1 MNFQNNMKRFFF
13 ACACMFMLHSSAF
26 AQTSMTDQQVMNFVM
41 SETEKG
47 TKTSEIVKKLIEK
60 NVPIEQIRRIKTK
73 YEREKNNNQL
83 GTRDLTG
90 GTSEKQRTR
99 TNNGDPKDQS
109 RNFRRPEQKKPSSS
123 KSNLSR
129 KELQRQN
136 QDYADNY
143 EMEIDFMLPDS
154 LRMYTDEV
162 LVPEENKPRIFGHDI
177 FNNKNLTFEPDMN
190 IATPADY
197 RLGPGDEVYIDVWG
211 TSQKNITATVSPEGD
226 IDIEGFGP
234 VQVAGLTVKQA
245 NSRLRSTL
253 GQRYA
258 GSNLRLSVGQ
268 TKTISVNVVGEVNMP
283 GTYTVSAFATVF
295 HALYMA
301 GGPNDIGT
309 LRNIKVYRNNREVTT
324 VDVYDYILNGRL
336 SGNVRLASG
345 DMIIVGPYDCLVNI
359 TGKVKRPM
367 YYEMRNNES
376 VSTLLKYA
384 GGFTGDAYRQHV
396 RLVRPFGGEFKI
408 YSIGEF
414 EQGSFQL
421 CDGDSL
427 NVDSALNRFTN
438 MVEIKGAVRRPGMF
452 QVDGNIGTVR
462 QLIEAAGGL
471 SEDAFTTRAIIHRR
485 KEDRTLEVLSV
496 DVKEIMSHMSPDVT
510 LRNEDVVF
518 VPSKKE
524 MQEERI
530 LSIEGEVPYPG
541 KYEFAENT
549 TLEDLIL
556 QAGGLKDAA
565 SVVKVDV
572 ARRIRNQA
580 STQVPN
586 EVAQTFSFELKEG
599 FVLSGTPGFVLEP
612 FDEVYVRRS
621 PGYVEQQHVS
631 VSGEVLFKGTY
642 VLDRKSSRLSDLVK
656 AAGGLTPEAYSE
668 GAKLIRKQ
676 TDEDKEMQRQILK
689 IVATSDSVDV
699 NKIALGDTQVVGINL
714 NKALA
719 NPGDPEWDIVLTEGD
734 ELVVPEINNTVSIN
748 GEVMYPNT
756 VAYKKKAK
764 LNFYINQAG
773 GFSSRAQK
781 RKTFAVNMNGTVT
794 RVRNEKDI
802 QPGCK
807 IVVPAKRKRKGL
819 SFAEIMSLSTMGVS
833 LASVVTALLRK

>member
-99 TNNGDPKDQS
+99 ANNGDPKDQS

-162 LVPEENKPRIFGHDI
+162 LVPEGNKPRIFGHDI

-734 ELVVPEINNTVSIN
+734 ELVVPKINNTVSIN

>member
-99 TNNGDPKDQS
+99 ANNGDPKDQS

-197 RLGPGDEVYIDVWG
+197 RLGPSDEVYIDVWG

-719 NPGDPEWDIVLTEGD
+719 NPGDPEWDIILTEGD
-734 ELVVPEINNTVSIN
+734 ELVVPKINNTVSIN

-773 GFSSRAQK
+773 GFSSKAQK

>member
-1 MNFQNNMKRFFF
+1 
-13 ACACMFMLHSSAF
+13 MFMLHSSAF

-99 TNNGDPKDQS
+99 ANNGDPKDQS

-162 LVPEENKPRIFGHDI
+162 LVPEGNKPRIFGHDI

-734 ELVVPEINNTVSIN
+734 ELVVPKINNTVSIN

>member
-1 MNFQNNMKRFFF
+1 MSFQNNMKRLFL
-13 ACACMFMLHSSAF
+13 ACACMFMLQTSAF

-60 NVPIEQIRRIKTK
+60 NVPIEQIRRIRTK
-73 YEREKNNNQL
+73 YEREKSNNQL

-109 RNFRRPEQKKPSSS
+109 RNFRKPEQKKPSSAQ
-123 KSNLSR
+123 SNLS
-129 KELQRQN
+129 KQELQRQ
-136 QDYADNY
+136 QRDYADEY
-143 EMEIDFMLPDS
+143 AMEMDFMLPDS
-154 LRMYTDEV
+154 LRMYTYGE
-162 LVPEENKPRIFGHDI
+162 LALNENKPRIFGHDI

-211 TSQKNITATVSPEGD
+211 TSQKNITATISPEGD

-234 VQVAGLTVKQA
+234 VQVSGLTVKQA
-245 NSRLRSTL
+245 NNRLRSTL

-309 LRNIKVYRNNREVTT
+309 LRNIKVYRNNREVAT
-324 VDVYDYILNGRL
+324 VDVYDYILNGHL

-384 GGFTGDAYRQHV
+384 GGFTGDAYRQNV

-414 EQGSFQL
+414 EQSSFQL

-427 NVDSALNRFTN
+427 SVDSALNRFTN

-471 SEDAFTTRAIIHRR
+471 SEDAFTARAIIHRR

-524 MQEERI
+524 MQEERV

-549 TLEDLIL
+549 TLEDFIL

-621 PGYVEQQHVS
+621 PGYMEQQHVS

-642 VLDRKSSRLSDLVK
+642 VLDKKSSRLSDLVK

-676 TDEDKEMQRQILK
+676 TNEDKEMQRQILK

-781 RKTFAVNMNGTVT
+781 RKAFAVNMNGTVT
-794 RVRNEKDI
+794 RVRSEKDI

>member
-99 TNNGDPKDQS
+99 ANNGDPKDQS

-162 LVPEENKPRIFGHDI
+162 LVPEGNKPRIFGHDI

>member
-1 MNFQNNMKRFFF
+1 MSFQNNMKRLFL
-13 ACACMFMLHSSAF
+13 ACACMFMLQTSAF
-26 AQTSMTDQQVMNFVM
+26 AQTAMTDQQVMNFVM

-60 NVPIEQIRRIKTK
+60 NVPIEQIRRIRTK
-73 YEREKNNNQL
+73 YEREKSNNQL

-90 GTSEKQRTR
+90 GTSERQRTR

-109 RNFRRPEQKKPSSS
+109 RNFRKPEQKRPSSAQ
-123 KSNLSR
+123 SNLSK
-129 KELQRQN
+129 KELQRQ
-136 QDYADNY
+136 QRDYADDY
-143 EMEIDFMLPDS
+143 EMEMDFMLPDS
-154 LRMYTDEV
+154 LRMYTYED
-162 LVPEENKPRIFGHDI
+162 LALDENKPRIFGHDI

-211 TSQKNITATVSPEGD
+211 TSQKNITATISPEGD

-234 VQVAGLTVKQA
+234 VQVSGLTVKQA
-245 NSRLRSTL
+245 NNRLRSTL

-309 LRNIKVYRNNREVTT
+309 LRNIKVYRNNREVAT
-324 VDVYDYILNGRL
+324 VDVYDYILNGHL

-427 NVDSALNRFTN
+427 SVDSALNRFTN

-471 SEDAFTTRAIIHRR
+471 SEDAFTARAIIHRR

-524 MQEERI
+524 MQEELI

-549 TLEDLIL
+549 TLEDFIL

-631 VSGEVLFKGTY
+631 VSGEVLFQGTY
-642 VLDRKSSRLSDLVK
+642 VLDKKSSRLSDLVK

-781 RKTFAVNMNGTVT
+781 RKAFAVNMNGTVT
-794 RVRNEKDI
+794 RVRSEKDI

>member
-99 TNNGDPKDQS
+99 ANNGDPKDQS

>member
-99 TNNGDPKDQS
+99 ANNGDPKDQS

-719 NPGDPEWDIVLTEGD
+719 NPGDPEWDIILTEGD

-773 GFSSRAQK
+773 GFSSKAQK